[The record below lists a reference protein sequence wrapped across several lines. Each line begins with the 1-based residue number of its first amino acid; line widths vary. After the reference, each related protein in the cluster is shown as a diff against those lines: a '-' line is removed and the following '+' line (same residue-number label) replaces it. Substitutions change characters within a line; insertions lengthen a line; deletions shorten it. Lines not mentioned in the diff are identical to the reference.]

1 MNSFLLLLLLLLLL
15 PHCYYSLATAT
26 VVQIT
31 FKEMMTA
38 ILTLLLGAL
47 GIGQSLMDMGDQRL
61 GLQAATRIFQSI
73 EEGKLSMH
81 SIVRT
86 LHYYA
91 TVRLTELVVLSG
103 ESEVLDGLS
112 TQGRVPEAACEG
124 RIELK
129 GVCFA
134 YPTRPDVPVSNIHRI

>member
-1 MNSFLLLLLLLLLL
+1 MLELNYYIYTYSVTAAATAMNSFLLLLLLLL

-73 EEGKLSMH
+73 EEGKQSVH
-81 SIVRT
+81 SIVHT
-86 LHYYA
+86 LHYCY
-91 TVRLTELVVLSG
+91 L
-103 ESEVLDGLS
+103 
-112 TQGRVPEAACEG
+112 
-124 RIELK
+124 
-129 GVCFA
+129 
-134 YPTRPDVPVSNIHRI
+134 